1 MSMFGTKPS
10 PNVFSVTDAPLCLSV
25 KLFHCKQ
32 KQRHSEARAWLIS
45 SYKTA
50 SLSADSRGLLNRNNW
65 LARQ

>member
-10 PNVFSVTDAPLCLSV
+10 PNVFSVTDTPLCLSV

-32 KQRHSEARAWLIS
+32 KQEPGLSAAVKLPD
-45 SYKTA
+45 
-50 SLSADSRGLLNRNNW
+50 SADSRGLLNGNNW